1 MAVVGEAHIIV
12 RAITTS
18 VEKDIRKGFSGISGA
33 GGEAGDNL
41 GKSFRK
47 ALDKQMSASGPGKLA
62 DALRGLVPE
71 AERVYLQFRRLT
83 RIGYAAQA
91 GFGAI
96 VGSIGSIVGG
106 LGALIGVAGAA
117 ASSLIAVASA
127 GASIGTAFGVAKFA
141 FGGIGEAMQEARGGG
156 GGGGQDNT
164 AAIEAAQ
171 RKLAE
176 VIAKNSDK
184 LVDANNKVTVAQEKL
199 NRALREGREE
209 LQQISFSAEQA
220 ALDEKE
226 AAIELEKARETLQG
240 VQDLPPNSRAR
251 REALLAYEQAELNL
265 RLAQDA
271 ASDLATEE
279 QRLSRLG
286 VEGTEDVIDAR
297 RELAEAEEDRI
308 RVIRDNAFDLADAEA
323 DLEEALRKT
332 SAALGAATRAYDK
345 LTASQKV
352 FVGFLKQI
360 KPLFAGLR
368 EDVAGGFLPVLQT
381 QIQRF
386 IDAGLV
392 GVLSAGFTEIGV
404 ALGETSELF
413 TSAFLNSRGLDNL
426 SSFFTTTA
434 RVVPSMG
441 RALGLSFGSFLEVLK
456 AAEPITIR
464 FVEFI
469 EGKAETLQNFLSV
482 KGASGELEA
491 FFTRAGDLGARFG
504 DVFGNIF
511 GFLGDI
517 IMANFGPGSGGDMV
531 LSWLQKVTQGFNDI
545 DPTFLE
551 SYFKGAS
558 ENAIALLDSFGIL
571 FELLIRAG
579 DDPGVKGFYD
589 NLNQGA
595 SALAIIIR
603 ESVAAAP
610 SLGRFL
616 ALATEIIAIF
626 ADSGSVKAFFD
637 TLNIGLGAL
646 LNFLEAIK
654 PAIDFVGPIFATITA
669 ITLMGSLL
677 LTVGKVFA
685 GFGITALTSLARI
698 PATATLG
705 INGLTG
711 LSGAST
717 RAAAAL
723 ATVGPAATVT
733 AAQTTAAAK
742 LTAAGWT
749 VVPPAIAK
757 STAALATVGPAATV
771 TAAQTTAAAKL
782 TAAGWTVVPPAAGA
796 AATASTVAGT
806 AIKAA
811 FGPIGIAIGLVTA
824 AFALLAYQSG
834 KTQEAIDNA
843 SVATTNAMKSG
854 ADGTEIFNSA
864 LAAVGDTATRDVLAG
879 TKNLAGSI
887 DGLIS
892 SQENATTVMTRYGR
906 ATIGPNKISE
916 GYKNTLEAV
925 GNSLGNLATTNLPE
939 AQRSFSSLVKAQ
951 KISNDGALEM
961 LATNDGMR
969 QSFIDQANQMG
980 INILGIN
987 GMVDEQL
994 LLNFALGQGEV
1005 AVRAAADAERSRL
1018 EGIRRVNQGL
1028 SEAAQRAVGFG
1039 DATSIALKNGEVNFE
1054 QTVKNLNDKAFAS
1067 TQFFNNL
1074 LTLQQK
1080 GISES
1085 AINFL
1090 KTAGDQGVLLAQD
1103 LVGRTSA
1110 ELLKFNAPFK
1120 TLELQSGPT
1129 FTRIS
1134 DSITKALNGGK
1145 IGTETAARLQ
1155 AQLSSATTAADMQRI
1170 GGQLARE
1177 IEKSVSAKDPW
1188 KRTSAAVTAGV
1199 DGAATGKGIADAVTG
1214 ALGSVKTM
1222 NDAKNAGNGIRN
1234 SLQSSFSTPISVT
1247 IQVKT
1252 KYLKATGG
1260 IVEAAVGGLIRGPGT
1275 GTSDSIP
1282 AMLSDGEYVINAK
1295 ATSMF
1300 RPILDAINY
1309 GKSIPASP
1317 PTGAVN
1323 TKQGSTS
1330 SPQNINITVN
1340 PSAGMNE
1347 RELAKLVSREIAYSM
1362 RKGAMS

>member
-12 RAITTS
+12 RAITS
-18 VEKDIRKGFSGISGA
+18 QVEKDIRRGFSGISGA

-62 DALRGLVPE
+62 DALRGLVPD

-83 RIGYAAQA
+83 RISYAAQA

-117 ASSLIAVASA
+117 ASSLVAVASA
-127 GASIGTAFGVAKFA
+127 GASIGAGFGLAKFA
-141 FGGIGEAMQEARGGG
+141 LGGVGAALQEASAGGG

-171 RKLAE
+171 RRLAE

-271 ASDLATEE
+271 ASDLAAEE

-297 RELAEAEEDRI
+297 RELADAEEDRI

-352 FVGFLKQI
+352 FVGFLQQI

-368 EDVAGGFLPVLQT
+368 EDVARGFLPVLQT

-392 GVLSAGFTEIGV
+392 EVLSEGFSEVGV
-404 ALGETSELF
+404 ALGETSKLF
-413 TSAFLNSRGLDNL
+413 TDAFLDSKGLDNL

-434 RVVPSMG
+434 RVAPSIG
-441 RALGLSFGSFLEVLK
+441 RALGLSFGSFLEILK

-469 EGKAETLQNFLSV
+469 EDKAETLQNFLSV

-551 SYFKGAS
+551 RYFKGAS

-571 FELLIRAG
+571 FELIIRAG

-595 SALAIIIR
+595 SALAVIIR
-603 ESVAAAP
+603 ESVASAP

-616 ALATEIIAIF
+616 ALVTEIIAVF
-626 ADSGSVKAFFD
+626 ADSASTKAFFD
-637 TLNIGLGAL
+637 TLNIGLGAALNL
-646 LNFLEAIK
+646 LQAIK
-654 PAIDFVGPIFATITA
+654 PAIDFLGPIFATITA
-669 ITLMGSLL
+669 ITLLGSTL
-677 LTVGKVFA
+677 LTVGKVFT
-685 GFGITALTSLARI
+685 GFGIAVLTSLAKI
-698 PATATLG
+698 A
-705 INGLTG
+705 
-711 LSGAST
+711 
-717 RAAAAL
+717 
-723 ATVGPAATVT
+723 PAATV
-733 AAQTTAAAK
+733 AGAQTAAAGK
-742 LTAAGWT
+742 VAAAGW
-749 VVPPAIAK
+749 
-757 STAALATVGPAATV
+757 G
-771 TAAQTTAAAKL
+771 
-782 TAAGWTVVPPAAGA
+782 VVPPAATA
-796 AATASTVAGT
+796 AKTASVAAGV
-806 AIKAA
+806 AIRAA
-811 FGPIGIAIGLVTA
+811 FGPIGVAIGIVSAALALV
-824 AFALLAYQSG
+824 AYQAG
-834 KTQEAIDNA
+834 KTQERIDDA
-843 SVATTNAMKSG
+843 SLGVTSAMKAG
-854 ADGTEIFNSA
+854 ADGATIFNSA

-925 GNSLGNLATTNLPE
+925 GNSLGDLATTNLPE
-939 AQRSFSSLVKAQ
+939 AQRSFNSLVKAQ
-951 KISNDGALEM
+951 KISNEGALEM

-969 QSFIDQANQMG
+969 QSFIDQADQMG

-1018 EGIRRVNQGL
+1018 EGIRKVNQGL

-1134 DSITKALNGGK
+1134 DSITRALNGGK

-1155 AQLSSATTAADMQRI
+1155 AQLSSATTASDMQRI

-1177 IEKSVSAKDPW
+1177 IERSVSAKDPW
-1188 KRTSAAVTAGV
+1188 QRTSMAVAAGI
-1199 DGAATGKGIADAVTG
+1199 DGAATGRGIAAAITG
-1214 ALGSVKTM
+1214 GLGSSTTM
-1222 NDAKNAGNGIRN
+1222 NEARSAGAGIR
-1234 SLQSSFSTPISVT
+1234 SALQSNFNTPLTVT
-1247 IQVKT
+1247 VNVRT
-1252 KYLKATGG
+1252 NRLYSTGG
-1260 IVEAAVGGLIRGPGT
+1260 IIEAAVGGLIRGPGT

-1309 GKSIPASP
+1309 GKSVPSLT
-1317 PTGAVN
+1317 PTGAI
-1323 TKQGSTS
+1323 TAQKGSTS

>member
-12 RAITTS
+12 RAITS
-18 VEKDIRKGFSGISGA
+18 QVEKDIRRGFSGISGA

-83 RIGYAAQA
+83 RISYAAQA

-141 FGGIGEAMQEARGGG
+141 FGGIGEAMQEARAGG

-265 RLAQDA
+265 RLAEDA
-271 ASDLATEE
+271 ASDLAAEE

-286 VEGTEDVIDAR
+286 VEGTEEVIDAR

-332 SAALGAATRAYDK
+332 AAAIGAATRAYDK

-392 GVLSAGFTEIGV
+392 GVLSEGFTEIGV

-469 EGKAETLQNFLSV
+469 EDKAETLQNFLSV

-571 FELLIRAG
+571 FELIIRAG

-595 SALAIIIR
+595 SALAIIIK

-626 ADSGSVKAFFD
+626 ADSGSIKAFFD

-646 LNFLEAIK
+646 LNLLEAIK
-654 PAIDFVGPIFATITA
+654 PAIDVAGPIFATITA

-705 INGLTG
+705 IKGLTA

-717 RAAAAL
+717 RAA
-723 ATVGPAATVT
+723 
-733 AAQTTAAAK
+733 
-742 LTAAGWT
+742 
-749 VVPPAIAK
+749 
-757 STAALATVGPAATV
+757 AALATVGPAATV

-811 FGPIGIAIGLVTA
+811 FGPIGIAIGLATA

-854 ADGTEIFNSA
+854 ADGTQIFNSA

-892 SQENATTVMTRYGR
+892 SQENATTVMTRYGK
-906 ATIGPNKISE
+906 ATLGPNKISE

-925 GNSLGNLATTNLPE
+925 GNSLGDLATTNLPE

-951 KISNDGALEM
+951 KISNDSALEM

-969 QSFIDQANQMG
+969 QSFIDQADQMG

-987 GMVDEQL
+987 GVIDEQL
-994 LLNFALGQGEV
+994 LLNFALGQGAV
-1005 AVRAAADAERSRL
+1005 AARRAKDAEGERL
-1018 EGIRRVNQGL
+1018 EGLRKVNQGL
-1028 SEAAQRAVGFG
+1028 SEAAQGAVGFG

-1054 QTVKNLNDKAFAS
+1054 QTVKNLNDKAFAAS
-1067 TQFFNNL
+1067 QFFNNL
-1074 LTLQQK
+1074 ITLRQR
-1080 GISES
+1080 GLSES

-1090 KTAGDQGVLLAQD
+1090 KEQGDEGVLFAQD

-1110 ELLKFNAPFK
+1110 ELLKLNAPFK

-1134 DSITKALNGGK
+1134 DSITRALNGGK

-1155 AQLSSATTAADMQRI
+1155 AQLSSATTASDMQRI

-1177 IEKSVSAKDPW
+1177 IEKSVSSKEPW
-1188 KRTSAAVTAGV
+1188 KRTSSAVTEGV
-1199 DGAATGKGIADAVTG
+1199 DGAATGRGIADAVTG
-1214 ALGSVKTM
+1214 ALGSAKTM
-1222 NDAKNAGNGIRN
+1222 SDARNAGNGIRS
-1234 SLQSSFSTPISVT
+1234 SLQSSFSTPITAT
-1247 IQVKT
+1247 INVKT

-1300 RPILDAINY
+1300 RPLLDAINY
-1309 GKSIPASP
+1309 GKSLPAST

-1323 TKQGSTS
+1323 AKEGSTS

-1347 RELAKLVSREIAYSM
+1347 RELAKLVSKEIAYSM